1 MASLKERFK
10 TSLKAMGAGAKEAGK
25 MLTGGAG
32 AAARAEKKK
41 KLRAGMMKA
50 TGQSKDQAAKIKRRT
65 DIAAQRISA
74 KRKKQNAATA
84 ESARA
89 GYDAAKE
96 QMMAAVKTSGL
107 MKKDKR

>member
-1 MASLKERFK
+1 MKMKER
-10 TSLKAMGAGAKEAGK
+10 LKKGLKVLGAAVAP
-25 MLTGGAG
+25 G
-32 AAARAEKKK
+32 AAAGMMIAKAKKKK
-41 KLRAGMMKA
+41 KLREGMMKA

-74 KRKKQNAATA
+74 KRKKQNAAMA

-96 QMMAAVKTSGL
+96 QM
-107 MKKDKR
+107 KK